1 MEYEEASGKRFTN
14 KNRNSH
20 LHTEWVNTMQEA
32 KVVQLNSDLNESVE
46 GSAAQ
51 STMTLLGKICDL
63 VVAIE
68 DDKIRSVL
76 RTSWLTACEMALRDE
91 SVT

>member
-1 MEYEEASGKRFTN
+1 
-14 KNRNSH
+14 
-20 LHTEWVNTMQEA
+20 MQEA
-32 KVVQLNSDLNESVE
+32 KIVQLNSDLNDSVE
-46 GSAAQ
+46 GSATQ

-68 DDKIRSVL
+68 DEEIRNVL

-91 SVT
+91 SIK